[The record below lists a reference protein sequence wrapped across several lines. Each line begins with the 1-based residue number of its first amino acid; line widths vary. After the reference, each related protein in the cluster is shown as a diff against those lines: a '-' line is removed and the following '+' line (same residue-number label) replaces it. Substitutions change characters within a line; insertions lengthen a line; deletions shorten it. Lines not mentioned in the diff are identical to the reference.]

1 MKKSIIKNIKP
12 FKTILLGLVLMALLI
27 WLKIFLAK
35 NSMRI
40 KANILYMILIF
51 IFYFNLMPKL
61 ISDRQQKEIEVLAK
75 LKSTF
80 IIEFEEWFREEIVYC
95 IILEY
100 CQVFN

>member
-1 MKKSIIKNIKP
+1 
-12 FKTILLGLVLMALLI
+12 MALLI

-40 KANILYMILIF
+40 KANILYMTLIF

-61 ISDRQQKEIEVLAK
+61 KSDRQQNVSEEIEVLAK